1 VYVLIIVKREEAK
14 GFSTIPNVNNK
25 ILVSGEKQMFMLIDL
40 APTAVIPLHGH
51 MNEQIGVC
59 LKGTVEFQTEN
70 GPVVVEENTAYVF
83 MSEEKHGCRP
93 LSAGGAT
100 LLESFSPPRADY
112 LAIVK

>member
-1 VYVLIIVKREEAK
+1 VYVLKIVTRKDAK

-40 APTAVIPLHGH
+40 LPTAVIPLHGH

-70 GPVVVEENTAYVF
+70 GTVVVEENTAYVF
-83 MSEEKHGCRP
+83 LANEKHGCRP
-93 LSAGGAT
+93 LSEGGAT